1 MEQEKKIKD
10 SPDPVNI
17 AGTKAILEQMMNC
30 ICKIKIKGATGTGF
44 FCKIPLGVNETL
56 NVLMTNYHVLDEKYY
71 KDNKEINLL
80 VNDEDKA
87 YGINLLI
94 ERKTYFNK
102 DYDIAIIELKDSD
115 GIKNFLELDENLFKD
130 KENIFY
136 EDKSLYVLQYPNGKN
151 ACVSYGLLI
160 NIEKNDIKHTCSTEK
175 GSSGS
180 PILNLENNKVIGIHK
195 EAGLSTF
202 NFNKA
207 TFLKFPLNDF
217 NEKENNLSTKLSI
230 EIYQNYDKFSNLIWI
245 DRNIHNTQNTQY
257 TKEIH
262 KFKFLKIKLFSDLYV
277 L

>member
-1 MEQEKKIKD
+1 MEQEKKIKN

-44 FCKIPLGVNETL
+44 FCKIPLGTNETL

-87 YGINLLI
+87 YEINLLI
-94 ERKTYFNK
+94 KRKTYFNK
-102 DYDIAIIELKDSD
+102 DYDIAIIELKEED

-202 NFNKA
+202 NFNKG
-207 TFLKFPLNDF
+207 TLLKFPINDF
-217 NEKENNLSTKLSI
+217 NEEQKN
-230 EIYQNYDKFSNLIWI
+230 
-245 DRNIHNTQNTQY
+245 DRNDSNNENE
-257 TKEIH
+257 K
-262 KFKFLKIKLFSDLYV
+262 KRK
-277 L
+277 